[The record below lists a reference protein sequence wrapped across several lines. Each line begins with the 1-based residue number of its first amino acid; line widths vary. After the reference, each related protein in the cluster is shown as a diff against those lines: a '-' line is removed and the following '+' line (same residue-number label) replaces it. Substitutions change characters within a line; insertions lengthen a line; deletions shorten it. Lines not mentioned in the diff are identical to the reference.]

1 MKVCLVAPPNG
12 SMADPRIAPPLGILY
27 LAAAQRAAGF
37 EDPIVVDLNVACYPA
52 GPGGPKD
59 HPGGNTHD
67 FSLGRMLAEVPTG
80 CDVYGFSL
88 ASMQLAS
95 GLPLVRAL
103 RERDPGA
110 VFVAGGAHVSA
121 LPDDLVA
128 DFDVLVRYEGEVA
141 WVALLGA
148 IGRGATRTGRQTDCM
163 IEEQDRRLSGRVKF
177 RIDQR
182 YPGSRRRGDQAL
194 VIDGLQVDPLDD
206 APIPARDLLDF
217 SRYTRRI
224 AGKSAT
230 NIITSRGCPARCTYC
245 QQEALWGTGLRL
257 QSPARVLAEVDAIR
271 ATTGIENLLFL
282 DDSLTACS
290 RARMSELC
298 AGLKARG
305 VQWRGWTR
313 ANLIARDD
321 RLPMLR
327 EMHDAGFVSCCVG
340 VEAGTDRLL
349 RAIDKQTSVAQNRAA
364 LRNLRAAGIKARCSI
379 MVGLPGETWEDVQA
393 LVDFVAEARPDDWIL
408 STLVP
413 LPGTPSWE
421 SSDIEIDRAALAATA
436 YRDVFIVGG
445 NEVSGGGFWRY
456 RDGTTAAEIDER
468 HAFVQESLLRL
479 CPRDR
484 QGIVA

>member
-1 MKVCLVAPPNG
+1 MKICLLSPPNK
-12 SMADPRIAPPLGILY
+12 SMADPRIAPPLGCLY
-27 LAAAQRAAGF
+27 LAAAQRAAGLG
-37 EDPIVVDLNVACYPA
+37 DPIVVDLNVACYPA

-59 HPGGNTHD
+59 HPGGGTHD
-67 FSLGRMLAEVPTG
+67 FSLERMLAEVPTG

-103 RERDPGA
+103 HAREPRA
-110 VFVAGGAHVSA
+110 VMVAGGAHASA
-121 LPDDLVA
+121 MPADLAA
-128 DFDVLVRYEGEVA
+128 DFDVVIRYEGEAA
-141 WVALLGA
+141 WLA
-148 IGRGATRTGRQTDCM
+148 IVEHLAANGGRAGLFRDGLAFPPERVHHGGAT
-163 IEEQDRRLSGRVKF
+163 IERGFSVK
-177 RIDQR
+177 R
-182 YPGSRRRGDQAL
+182 AV
-194 VIDGLQVDPLDD
+194 VIDGTQVDPLDD

-224 AGKSAT
+224 AGKPAT
-230 NIITSRGCPARCTYC
+230 NLITSRGCPARCTYC
-245 QQEALWGTGLRL
+245 QQVDLWGEGLRL
-257 QSPARVLAEVDAIR
+257 MSPARVLAEVDAIR
-271 ATTGIENLLFL
+271 ETTGIENILFL

-290 RARMSELC
+290 TARMSELC

-327 EMHDAGFVSCCVG
+327 EMRDAGFVSCCVG
-340 VEAGTDRLL
+340 VESGSDRLL
-349 RAIDKQTSVAQNRAA
+349 KAIAKQTTVEQNRAA
-364 LRNLRAAGIKARCSI
+364 IRNLKAAGIKARCSI
-379 MVGLPGETWEDVQA
+379 MVGLPGETWDDVQA
-393 LVDFVAEARPDDWIL
+393 LVDFVAEVQPDDWIL

-413 LPGTPSWE
+413 LPGTPSWDAPE
-421 SSDIEIDRAALAATA
+421 IEIDRDALAATA

-445 NEVSGGGFWRY
+445 DEQSGGGFWRY
-456 RDGTTAAEIDER
+456 RDGTTAAEIDDR
-468 HAFVQESLLRL
+468 HAYVQEVLLRL

>member
-1 MKVCLVAPPNG
+1 MKVCLIAPPNM

-27 LAAAQRAAGF
+27 LAAAQRAAGLG
-37 EDPIVVDLNVACYPA
+37 DPIVVDLNVACYPA

-59 HPGGNTHD
+59 HPGGGTHD
-67 FSLGRMLAEVPTG
+67 FSLERMLAEVPTG

-95 GLPLVRAL
+95 GLPLADAL
-103 RERDPGA
+103 RRREPGA
-110 VFVAGGAHVSA
+110 VLVAGGAHASA
-121 LPDDLVA
+121 LPDDL
-128 DFDVLVRYEGEVA
+128 DRWFDVVVRLEGEVA
-141 WVALLGA
+141 WVALLAALADGA
-148 IGRGATRTGRQTDCM
+148 GKPGRPLDAALRAIEPKLRTR
-163 IEEQDRRLSGRVKF
+163 F
-177 RIDQR
+177 R
-182 YPGSRRRGDQAL
+182 PSRGL
-194 VIDGLQVDPLDD
+194 VVDGVQVDPLDD

-224 AGKSAT
+224 AGKAAT

-245 QQEALWGTGLRL
+245 QQEALWGAGLRL

-327 EMHDAGFVSCCVG
+327 EMRDAGFVSCCVG
-340 VEAGTDRLL
+340 VESGSDRLL
-349 RAIDKQTSVAQNRAA
+349 RAIDKQTTVEQNRAA
-364 LRNLRAAGIKARCSI
+364 IRNLKAAGIKARCSI
-379 MVGLPGETWEDVQA
+379 MVGLPGETWDDVQA
-393 LVDFVAEARPDDWIL
+393 LVDFVAEAQPDDWIL

-413 LPGTPSWE
+413 LPGTPSWDAPE
-421 SSDIEIDRAALAATA
+421 IEIDRDALAATA

-456 RDGTTAAEIDER
+456 KDGTTAAEIDDR
-468 HAFVQESLLRL
+468 HTYCQEMLLRL

>member
-1 MKVCLVAPPNG
+1 MKVCLIAPPNR
-12 SMADPRIAPPLGILY
+12 SMADPRIAPPLGLLY
-27 LAAAQRAAGF
+27 LAAAQRAAGYG
-37 EDPIVVDLNVACYPA
+37 DPVVVDLNVACYPA
-52 GPGGPKD
+52 GPEGPKD

-67 FSLGRMLAEVPTG
+67 FSLERMLAEVPTG

-95 GLPLVRAL
+95 GLPLVDAL
-103 RERDPGA
+103 GRREPGA
-110 VFVAGGAHVSA
+110 VLVAGGAHASA
-121 LPDDLVA
+121 LPADLEGW
-128 DFDVLVRYEGEVA
+128 FDVVVRYEGEVA
-141 WVALLGA
+141 WVALLAALGDGGGKPGA
-148 IGRGATRTGRQTDCM
+148 PLDAAIRKVEPKLRMTSRPGR
-163 IEEQDRRLSGRVKF
+163 
-177 RIDQR
+177 
-182 YPGSRRRGDQAL
+182 AL
-194 VIDGLQVDPLDD
+194 VVDGLQVDPLDD

-224 AGKSAT
+224 AGKAAT

-245 QQEALWGTGLRL
+245 QQTALWGEGLRL

-271 ATTGIENLLFL
+271 ETTGIENLLFL

-313 ANLIARDD
+313 ANLICRDD

-327 EMHDAGFVSCCVG
+327 EMRDAGFVSCCVG
-340 VEAGTDRLL
+340 VESGSDRLL
-349 RAIDKQTSVAQNRAA
+349 RAIAKQTTVEQNRAA
-364 LRNLRAAGIKARCSI
+364 IRNLRAAGIKARCSI

-393 LVDFVAEARPDDWIL
+393 LVDFVAEAKPDDWIL

-413 LPGTPSWE
+413 LPGTPSWDAPE
-421 SSDIEIDRAALAATA
+421 IEIDRAALAATA

-456 RDGTTAAEIDER
+456 KDGTTAAEIEDR
-468 HAFVQESLLRL
+468 HSFVQESLLRL